1 MRTLRLAIVILV
13 AFVANAS
20 ADRNVDWS
28 QYMEKPGDKPLVS
41 TTPDV
46 IRKAQTTP
54 TPTRVA
60 KAKKSKKPGKARKVK
75 ARSKSKSR
83 RK

>member
-1 MRTLRLAIVILV
+1 MRTVRLAIVILV

-28 QYMEKPGDKPLVS
+28 QYMEKPGDKPLIS

-46 IRKAQTTP
+46 IRKAAAKP
-54 TPTRVA
+54 TPVA
-60 KAKKSKKPGKARKVK
+60 KAKKAKKAGKARKVK
-75 ARSKSKSR
+75 ARSKAKSR

>member
-46 IRKAQTTP
+46 VRKAEAK
-54 TPTRVA
+54 PTRVA
-60 KAKKSKKPGKARKVK
+60 KAKKSKKAGKARKVK